1 MCRILC
7 YVINVFPFKIVVL
20 GENVLVFFGVPNRQ
34 GFCNAVLIRGLGI
47 MSPALARGAS
57 FVLSLQTRGD
67 RSLSGK
73 VREDYTYG
81 YILL

>member
-1 MCRILC
+1 
-7 YVINVFPFKIVVL
+7 
-20 GENVLVFFGVPNRQ
+20 
-34 GFCNAVLIRGLGI
+34 